1 MDKEKRLK
9 TIKEIIS
16 GEEISSQAELLQKL
30 EEKGIKCTQ
39 ATLSRNLRQLK
50 VSRVPGSSGRLIYI
64 LKAREDTENIDQDFT
79 DVVHAVT
86 DMVWAQNMML
96 VKTLPGYAAAVASH
110 IDRSSRIEIA
120 GTIAGDDTI
129 LLVPGDNYSRK
140 TISKILKQLLP
151 AVQQDIE

>member
-1 MDKEKRLK
+1 MNKEKRLK

-39 ATLSRNLRQLK
+39 ATLSRNLRQMK

-64 LKAREDTENIDQDFT
+64 LKAREDTEHVDQDVT

-140 TISKILKQLLP
+140 TILKILKQVLP
-151 AVQQDIE
+151 GIQQDIE

>member
-9 TIKEIIS
+9 TIKEIITR
-16 GEEISSQAELLQKL
+16 EDIASQAELLDKL
-30 EEKGIKCTQ
+30 EKKGFKCTQ
-39 ATLSRNLRQLK
+39 ATLSRNLRQLR
-50 VSRVPGSSGRLIYI
+50 VSRIPGSSGELKYI
-64 LKAREDTENIDQDFT
+64 LKAREDAQPAEQEIT
-79 DVVHAVT
+79 DVAHAVT

-129 LLVPGDNYSRK
+129 LLVPNDNYSRK
-140 TISKILKQLLP
+140 TILKVLKQILP
-151 AVQQDIE
+151 GGQQSTE